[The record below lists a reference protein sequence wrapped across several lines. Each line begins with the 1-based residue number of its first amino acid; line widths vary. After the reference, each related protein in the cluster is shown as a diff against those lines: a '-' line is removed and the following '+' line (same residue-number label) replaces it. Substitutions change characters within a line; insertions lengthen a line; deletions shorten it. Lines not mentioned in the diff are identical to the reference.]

1 MLELRIALRY
11 LFSKKTHNAVNVIS
25 MISVAGVAV
34 ATAAIVVVLSVFNGF
49 ERLALDQMS
58 VISPPLS
65 VVPSTGKAIADADNL
80 VKSIERLVPGAAV
93 IPTVTEQALAVV
105 GDRQKPV
112 EIKGVTPAWF
122 AVTDL
127 AGYMIDGQAS
137 NGGSEGPWAYADMSV
152 GVAVG
157 LRAHPGAYEFLNIYV
172 PRRLGRISPANP
184 YAAFRGDSLVVAS
197 VFQTGHASHDENLVV
212 MPLDRVR
219 RLLDYGSEATSIEV
233 WADGDLDRLA
243 TAIEALSP
251 GDIRVLNRMKQEGH
265 TFAMISIE
273 KWITFLML
281 SFILLIASFNIIS
294 TLSLLVIEKEGNL
307 AVMRAMGATERQVSG
322 IFSIEGWL
330 VSLSGGMAGVLIGS
344 ALTLAQQWGGFV
356 KLNGDASSLVIDAY
370 PVELRLADILVV
382 VGLVAVIGL
391 AAAALTTAINR
402 RKFKSAASRSM
413 E

>member
-65 VVPSTGKAIADADNL
+65 VVPSTGKTIPDADSL
-80 VKSIERLVPGAAV
+80 VMSIESLVPGAAV

-105 GDRQKPV
+105 GDRQKPI
-112 EIKGVTPAWF
+112 EIKGVTPAWY
-122 AVTDL
+122 AASGL
-127 AGYMIDGQAS
+127 AGYTIDGQMGC
-137 NGGSEGPWAYADMSV
+137 GGAEGPWAYADMSV

-157 LRAHPGAYEFLNIYV
+157 LLTHPGAYEFLNIYL
-172 PRRLGRISPANP
+172 PRRLGRINPANP
-184 YAAFRGDSLVVAS
+184 YSAFRGDSLVVAS
-197 VFQTGHASHDENLVV
+197 VFQTGHDGHDENLVV
-212 MPLDRVR
+212 MPLDRAR
-219 RLLDYGSEATSIEV
+219 RLLDYGTEATSIEV
-233 WADGDLDRLA
+233 WADGDLGRLA

-251 GDIRVLNRMKQEGH
+251 GNIRVLDRVKQEGH

-356 KLNGDASSLVIDAY
+356 KLSGDTSSLVIDAY

-391 AAAALTTAINR
+391 AAATLTTAINR

>member
-58 VISPPLS
+58 VINPPLS
-65 VVPSTGKAIADADNL
+65 VVPSAGKTIADADSL
-80 VKSIERLVPGAAV
+80 VSVIKRLAPGAAV

-112 EIKGVTPAWF
+112 EIKGVDHGWYA
-122 AVTDL
+122 A
-127 AGYMIDGQAS
+127 AGLGSHTIDGQAS
-137 NGGSEGPWAYADMSV
+137 HGGSEGPWAYADMSV
-152 GVAVG
+152 GAAVA
-157 LRAHPGAYEFLNIYV
+157 LHAHPGAYEFLNIYV
-172 PRRLGRISPANP
+172 PRRLGRINPANP

-197 VFQTGHASHDENLVV
+197 VFRTGHVGHDENLVV

-219 RLLDYGSEATSIEV
+219 RLLDYESEATSIEV
-233 WADGDLDRLA
+233 WTDSDLDKLA
-243 TAIEALSP
+243 VAIEALSP
-251 GDIRVLNRMKQEGH
+251 GNIRVLDRMKQEGH

-307 AVMRAMGATERQVSG
+307 AVMRAMGATERMVSG

-330 VSLSGGMAGVLIGS
+330 VSLSGGLAGVLIGS

-356 KLNGDASSLVIDAY
+356 KLGGDASTLVIDSY
-370 PVELRLADILVV
+370 PVELRPADILIVIGLVTV
-382 VGLVAVIGL
+382 VGL
-391 AAAALTTAINR
+391 AASTLTTAINR
-402 RKFKSAASRSM
+402 RKFKRAPTFSM

>member
-11 LFSKKTHNAVNVIS
+11 LFSRKTHNAVNVIS

-58 VISPPLS
+58 VIAPPLS
-65 VVPSTGKAIADADNL
+65 VVPASGKTIADADSL
-80 VKSIERLVPGAAV
+80 VSDIGRLAPGATV

-112 EIKGVTPAWF
+112 VIKGVCPGWYT
-122 AVTDL
+122 VTGLD
-127 AGYMIDGQAS
+127 GRTIDGKTS
-137 NGGSEGPWAYADMSV
+137 HGESEGHWAYADMSV
-152 GVAVG
+152 GVAVA

-172 PRRLGRISPANP
+172 PRRLGRINPANP
-184 YAAFRGDSLVVAS
+184 YSAFRGDSLVVSS
-197 VFQTGHASHDENLVV
+197 VFQTGHAAHDEALVV
-212 MPLDRVR
+212 MPLDHVR
-219 RLLDYGSEATSIEV
+219 RLLDYDGEATSIDV
-233 WADGDLDRLA
+233 WSEGDLAGLA
-243 TAIEALSP
+243 DAIEALSP
-251 GDIRVLNRMKQEGH
+251 GNLRVLDRMRQEGH

-307 AVMRAMGATERQVSG
+307 AVMRAMGATERMVSG

-330 VSLSGGMAGVLIGS
+330 VSLSGGLAGIVIGS

-356 KLNGDASSLVIDAY
+356 KLGGDSSTLVIDSY
-370 PVELRLADILVV
+370 PVELRPADLLIVIGLVTV
-382 VGLVAVIGL
+382 VGL
-391 AAAALTTAINR
+391 AASTLTTAINR
-402 RKFKSAASRSM
+402 RKFKNAATA
-413 E
+413 

>member
-11 LFSKKTHNAVNVIS
+11 LFSKKTHNAVNIIS

-49 ERLALDQMS
+49 ENLALDQMS
-58 VISPPLS
+58 VVNPPLS
-65 VVPSTGKAIADADNL
+65 VIPAKGKTIAEADSLASRIRLIAPDAT
-80 VKSIERLVPGAAV
+80 V

-105 GDRQKPV
+105 AGRQKPV
-112 EIKGVTPAWF
+112 AIKGVDPRWYDA
-122 AVTDL
+122 
-127 AGYMIDGQAS
+127 AGIDGTVIDGTAS
-137 NGGSEGPWAYADMSV
+137 HGDSSEPWAAADISV
-152 GVAVG
+152 GVAVA

-172 PRRLGRISPANP
+172 PRRLGRINPANP

-197 VFQTGHASHDENLVV
+197 VFQTGHVGHDENLVV
-212 MPLDRVR
+212 LPLDCAR

-233 WADGDLDRLA
+233 WASGDIRRLA
-243 TAIEALSP
+243 DAIEALSP
-251 GDIRVLNRMKQEGH
+251 GNILVLDRMEQERH

-294 TLSLLVIEKEGNL
+294 TLSLLVIEKEDNL
-307 AVMRAMGATERQVSG
+307 AVMRSMGATDRMVSG

-330 VSLSGGMAGVLIGS
+330 VSLSGGVAGILIGS

-356 KLNGDASSLVIDAY
+356 KLSGDSTTLVIDAY
-370 PVELRLADILVV
+370 PVELRPADLIV
-382 VGLVAVIGL
+382 VIGL
-391 AAAALTTAINR
+391 IAVVGFAAATLTTCLNR
-402 RKFKSAASRSM
+402 RRLRGVPEHA
-413 E
+413 